1 MGQSLERL
9 LDLFA
14 KFGAY
19 LMNEVEKG
27 ILRAVADNPGLQI
40 KDIKQILDIGIDDV
54 ERALSGQIKN
64 KLRQDKACR
73 WYLKET
79 NSAENLEESSEQP
92 DPSLTRLCQY
102 YLDCL
107 SQDVPSSVSEF
118 AASRYKQKYV
128 ELDVLPMLGQE
139 KNNPFET
146 EAGQKFLMHVR
157 RDQDSKVVQLGYP
170 VRLNFVRTS
179 KWEGFKVEPI
189 LLFRF
194 QDTHHAGGGMVLAD
208 DLPQINFQ
216 ALKALPNAGKSNLIE
231 EASQIMDGLGLGD
244 AAIKPPDIDELLV
257 RLRATRPEWDWRE
270 NIDPCTLSKGAPL
283 SQLQKQGIFNR
294 AILTAS
300 EVPPYTKGLESE
312 LRVLTS
318 TPKEKCQGTVLGLW
332 INGQNNDSSPVTEKS
347 SLSKVLLLISCGIQ
361 WLLRPA
367 AKQLPLLE
375 VLPLNSEQRQAVQ
388 QALSNPV
395 TVITGPPGTGKSQV
409 VTSILMNAA
418 WQKMTVLFASKNN
431 KAVDVVE
438 TRVNSLGP
446 RPVLLRL
453 GANQYQNRFAQHLV
467 SLLSMTST
475 PDDQARYR
483 EYEAKHAKLGQ
494 SSKLLD
500 IKTKTLI
507 ALRNKVDRLEQ
518 QIELFRQEVNDDVF
532 QHCKTVKSQKL
543 EQVSRSLISIINR
556 ADKARQTFLTR
567 LVWLFIRNFRFKH
580 LNKACKAFK
589 EISLQ
594 IGLPIPEAAAETAT
608 AGQWF
613 EYRTQLKT
621 RVAQSLKVVEYFE
634 QLKSLAESSSL
645 EELNEQRRALTR
657 DISAN
662 SERLWKAWLGL
673 QPSRI
678 NEQQR
683 KLLGDYS
690 ALLQMIVSAN
700 DEGKQPSKEIY
711 RRFYNLFPQIAPIL
725 SCWAVTS
732 LSAKGRIPLEPKF
745 FDLLIIDEASQCDIA
760 SALPLLY
767 RAHRVVI
774 IGDPMQLR
782 HISTLPKQQDQ
793 QLLSKYNLI
802 NDYPGWAYST
812 RSLFDVA
819 SSMCRS
825 EDIVALQDHHRSHA
839 DIIGFSNEVFYDGR
853 LRVATNYDR
862 LLRPRE
868 DEPAIRWI
876 DIAGKTV
883 RPAAGGAVNEIEARA
898 VVDEI
903 SRLVT
908 EGYQGSIGVVSPFRV
923 QADRIRDLV
932 RFDDELSKRLDKSF
946 LSDTVHKFQGD
957 ERDIIIFSPVI
968 SSGVAKGA
976 IGFLKSTPNLFNV
989 AVTRARAALVI
1000 VGDRKVALNHGI
1012 DYLSKFSSYVDS
1024 VSDRYQLSENQDD
1037 MDYGT
1042 EYPSVARPELVSD
1055 WERLFY
1061 SKFYAAGI
1069 HLIPQYQVEKYVL
1082 DFAIILDD
1090 NKRLNIEIDGEMYHR
1105 SWDGELCRRDQIR
1118 NQRLIELG
1126 WDVMRFWVYQVRDDF
1141 ERCLLRVQR
1150 WIDRKTDSDRN

>member
-1 MGQSLERL
+1 
-9 LDLFA
+9 
-14 KFGAY
+14 
-19 LMNEVEKG
+19 MNEVEKG
-27 ILRAVADNPGLQI
+27 ILRAVANNPGLQI
-40 KDIKQILDIGIDDV
+40 KDIKQMLDIGIDDV
-54 ERALSGQIKN
+54 EQALSGQIKS

-79 NSAENLEESSEQP
+79 SSTENLEESSEQP
-92 DPSLTRLCQY
+92 DPSLTRLCRY

-107 SQDVPSSVSEF
+107 SQDTPSSVSEF
-118 AASRYKQKYV
+118 ATSKYGQKYV
-128 ELDVLPMLGQE
+128 ELDVLPMLEQE
-139 KNNPFET
+139 KSNPFET
-146 EAGQKFLMHVR
+146 ESGQRFLMRVR
-157 RDQDSKVVQLGYP
+157 RDRNPKVVQLGYP
-170 VRLNFVRTS
+170 VRLNFVRS
-179 KWEGFKVEPI
+179 SRWEGFKVEPI

-194 QDTHHAGGGMVLAD
+194 QDTNHAGGGMMLAG

-216 ALKALPNAGKSNLIE
+216 ALQALPNAGKSNLME
-231 EASQIMDGLGLGD
+231 EASQIMDGIGLGD
-244 AAIKPPDIDELLV
+244 AAINPPDIDELLM
-257 RLRATRPEWDWRE
+257 RLRTMRPEWDWLE
-270 NIDPCTLSKGAPL
+270 NINPRTLSKGAPL
-283 SQLQKQGIFNR
+283 SQLRQQGIFNR

-300 EVPPYTKGLESE
+300 EAPPYTKGLESE
-312 LRVLTS
+312 LGVLTS
-318 TPKEKCQGTVLGLW
+318 IPKGKCQGTVLGSW
-332 INGQNNDSSPVTEKS
+332 IDGQSDEPSTTTRKS
-347 SLSKVLLLISCGIQ
+347 SLSAVLMLISCGIQ
-361 WLLRPA
+361 WLFRPA
-367 AKQLPLLE
+367 KKQLPLLE

-388 QALSNPV
+388 QALSNSV

-418 WQKMTVLFASKNN
+418 WQNMTILFASKNN

-438 TRVNSLGP
+438 TRVNALGS

-453 GANQYQNRFAQHLV
+453 GANQYQSRFAQHLV

-475 PDDQARYR
+475 PDNQARYR
-483 EYEAKHAKLGQ
+483 EHETIHANLGQ
-494 SSKLLD
+494 SSKLID
-500 IKTKTLI
+500 AKIEALI
-507 ALRNKVDRLEQ
+507 ALRNKIDHLEQ
-518 QIELFRQEVNDDVF
+518 QIELFRQEVGDDIF
-532 QHCKTVKSQKL
+532 QQCKIVEGQKL
-543 EQVSRSLISIINR
+543 EQESQSLISVINQ
-556 ADKARQTFLTR
+556 ADKERQTLLTR
-567 LVWLFIRNFRFKH
+567 LIWLLIRNFRFKR

-589 EISLQ
+589 EISSQ
-594 IGLPIPEAAAETAT
+594 IGLPMPEMAAEAATAD
-608 AGQWF
+608 QWL
-613 EYRTQLKT
+613 EYRTQIKA
-621 RVAQSLKVVEYFE
+621 RVAQSLKAIEYFE
-634 QLKSLAESSSL
+634 RLESLAELSSL

-657 DISAN
+657 DISTN
-662 SERLWKAWLGL
+662 SERLWKAWLRL

-690 ALLQMIVSAN
+690 ALLQMIVAAN

-732 LSAKGRIPLEPKF
+732 LSAKGRIPLEPGF

-782 HISTLPKQQDQ
+782 HISALPKQQDQ
-793 QLLSKYNLI
+793 QFLSKYDLI

-819 SSMCRS
+819 SSLCRS

-883 RPAAGGAVNEIEARA
+883 RPAAGGAVNEIEAKA
-898 VVDEI
+898 VVGEI
-903 SRLVT
+903 SRLVA
-908 EGYQGSIGVVSPFRV
+908 EGYQGSIGVVSPFRI
-923 QADRIRDLV
+923 QANRIRDLV

-968 SSGVAKGA
+968 SSGASKGA

-1000 VGDRKVALNHGI
+1000 VGDRKMALNHGV

-1024 VSDRYQLSENQDD
+1024 VSDKYQLSGNQDS
-1037 MDYGT
+1037 MDCGP

-1061 SKFYAAGI
+1061 NKFYAAGI
-1069 HLIPQYQVEKYVL
+1069 RLIPQYQVEKYVL
-1082 DFAIILDD
+1082 DFAIIVDD

-1105 SWDGELCRRDQIR
+1105 NWDGERCRRDQIR

-1141 ERCLLRVQR
+1141 ERCFLRVQR
-1150 WIDRKTDSDRN
+1150 WIDNKTDSDRNQAA